1 MMNTSRQNTSIPP
14 SFKAWRITHNQRVE
28 AAVADVSLDD
38 LTPGDVVVRTA
49 YAGLNYKDALATT
62 NHGKVIRHFPRIGGS
77 DLAGVVI
84 SSADPRFAP
93 GDAVM
98 AYAGGLGV
106 DEDGGFSE
114 YVRLRASRVRSV
126 PANLSLLEAA
136 ALGVAGTTAALA
148 IHLLEEN
155 GLRPGTGNVLISGA
169 TGGVGT
175 IGIEML
181 SALGYDVTAMT
192 SKPHHDDLLRQLG
205 AAEVIRTTAVTDG
218 SRPLERPVW
227 SGAIDNVGADVLPW
241 MIRTVR
247 ERGTIAS
254 IGNAGG
260 NTLKT
265 SVLPFILRGV
275 RLIGVNLSAYTDM
288 EDRLLERL
296 STDLRPRLLTRSAHV
311 ISLDELPE
319 NIDRMLTGQTVGRIV
334 VGLWEQPPA

>member
-1 MMNTSRQNTSIPP
+1 M
-14 SFKAWRITHNQRVE
+14 
-28 AAVADVSLDD
+28 SLDD

-77 DLAGVVI
+77 DLAGLVV
-84 SSADPRFAP
+84 SSGDPRFRP

-114 YVRLRASRVRSV
+114 YVRLQASRAKPV

-136 ALGVAGTTAALA
+136 ALGVAGATAALA
-148 IHLLEEN
+148 INLLEES
-155 GLRPGTGNVLISGA
+155 GLKPGTDNVLISGA

-181 SALGYDVTAMT
+181 SALGYEVTAMT
-192 SKPHHDDLLRQLG
+192 SKPDHDDFLRKLG
-205 AAEVIRTTAVTDG
+205 AAEVMRASTVTDG
-218 SRPLERPVW
+218 GRPLERPLW
-227 SGAIDNVGADVLPW
+227 SGAIDNVGAHVLPW

-247 ERGTIAS
+247 ERGAIAS

-260 NTLKT
+260 NTLNT
-265 SVLPFILRGV
+265 SVGHSSFA
-275 RLIGVNLSAYTDM
+275 AY
-288 EDRLLERL
+288 
-296 STDLRPRLLTRSAHV
+296 A
-311 ISLDELPE
+311 
-319 NIDRMLTGQTVGRIV
+319 
-334 VGLWEQPPA
+334 